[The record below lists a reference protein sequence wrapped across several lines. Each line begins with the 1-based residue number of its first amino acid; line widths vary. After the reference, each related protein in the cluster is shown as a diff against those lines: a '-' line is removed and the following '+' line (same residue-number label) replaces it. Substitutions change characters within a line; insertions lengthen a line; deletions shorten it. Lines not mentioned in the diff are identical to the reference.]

1 MAFQDSGQQFGLASA
16 ISTVIFFIV
25 AAITL
30 VQMRF
35 TKLAEQSSR

>member
-1 MAFQDSGQQFGLASA
+1 LASA
-16 ISTVIFFIV
+16 VSTVIFLIV

-35 TKLAEQSSR
+35 TRIASDEPRR